1 MTLTAMA
8 PQFAYIMNRRLQPDR
23 NVLRIH
29 ILQVMKMK
37 PCLHDGTVKVDT
49 DNNSRLV
56 EIPPNDG
63 EPPGVGLS
71 TIW

>member
-1 MTLTAMA
+1 
-8 PQFAYIMNRRLQPDR
+8 
-23 NVLRIH
+23 
-29 ILQVMKMK
+29 MK